1 MGLRLLNPARFPRAR
16 SPPASP
22 VAEGTVGWAGGGGG
36 SPYTRSSRRFLQTS
50 MTACPA
56 PAKTVVPASTKST
69 PSSASACPAT
79 AVAAARKVG
88 TRCVPRVCCHGVGET
103 PTGTL
108 PSPCPFGGR
117 HGELGRGWKSPA
129 PSVMGSLFP
138 ASLPGVLGDRFP
150 SPCPS
155 PTQTRRAV
163 TTTGTS
169 SRVTA
174 TGTLPAGAP
183 GRTRSGIAV
192 AVPATS
198 PASTRRRS
206 TASST
211 VWAGGGEH
219 PIPQLSKHQ
228 HPRVLFAFTV
238 RAVGASLRRLRA
250 REHLDRAQ

>member
-16 SPPASP
+16 SPPASA

-155 PTQTRRAV
+155 PRRH
-163 TTTGTS
+163 
-169 SRVTA
+169 
-174 TGTLPAGAP
+174 
-183 GRTRSGIAV
+183 
-192 AVPATS
+192 
-198 PASTRRRS
+198 
-206 TASST
+206 
-211 VWAGGGEH
+211 GGLR
-219 PIPQLSKHQ
+219 PQLAQVPGSLLPVLCPPALLGGRGAGLPSPCRPPHQ
-228 HPRVLFAFTV
+228 HPLAGGARLHQRCGLGGRTPHPAALQASAPPGALRLH
-238 RAVGASLRRLRA
+238 RASRGCLSP
-250 REHLDRAQ
+250 